1 MRRRAVQLSQVMLPF
16 GLIIAASVTILIVW
30 QMVDPLQWDRDLL
43 TGYLETHVWESYG
56 QCSESNTLPYIIPL
70 ALLFLMVM
78 LMTLSI
84 SWKMRTVQSDLSEAK
99 WIFIAVFSH
108 LQIWLVGIPV
118 FLIVNEISRDASYL
132 ISMGL
137 IFVFSNVFVV
147 LVIWPK
153 MLEDVGKNVFGVSD
167 KATKRTTIHV
177 DGGVTRVT
185 GLQQPPGMISIAS
198 LSHIPASEIIHNA
211 EMDKIHE
218 LEAQVNDLSAQLAQ
232 SKSLADAKYAP
243 NEDNDDTDP
252 TGDDERLLRD
262 DEENSEKP
270 SSWRVDAAGQIHRCL
285 PNS

>member
-1 MRRRAVQLSQVMLPF
+1 ME
-16 GLIIAASVTILIVW
+16 
-30 QMVDPLQWDRDLL
+30 RDLL

-56 QCSESNTLPYIIPL
+56 QCSPSNTLPYIIPL

-99 WIFIAVFSH
+99 LIFIAVFSH
-108 LQIWLVGIPV
+108 LQIWLVGVPV

-153 MLEDVGKNVFGVSD
+153 MLEDVGQNVFGVSD
-167 KATKRTTIHV
+167 KAAKRTRINV

-198 LSHIPASEIIHNA
+198 LRVSHIPASETMHNA
-211 EMDKIHE
+211 D
-218 LEAQVNDLSAQLAQ
+218 
-232 SKSLADAKYAP
+232 
-243 NEDNDDTDP
+243 
-252 TGDDERLLRD
+252 
-262 DEENSEKP
+262 
-270 SSWRVDAAGQIHRCL
+270 GQD
-285 PNS
+285 S